1 MYVIAD
7 TYKMLSVSVR
17 LKFNEMHRYN
27 KFSPENGAISPLRAE
42 KHLALPVPLS

>member
-1 MYVIAD
+1 MYVLAD
-7 TYKMLSVSVR
+7 TYKMLSVR